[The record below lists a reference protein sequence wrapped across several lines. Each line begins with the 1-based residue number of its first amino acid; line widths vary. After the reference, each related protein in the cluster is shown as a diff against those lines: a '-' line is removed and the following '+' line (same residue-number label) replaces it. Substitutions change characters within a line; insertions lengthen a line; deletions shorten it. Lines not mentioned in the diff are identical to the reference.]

1 MGWEKILDLQYNN
14 WADDENK
21 VQTKNN
27 CLRWLDRV
35 ESSMRESWSIV
46 QKIWFT
52 VSDEDKARVE
62 ALSTDEEFS
71 TLMEVKHDS
80 FQGWSRGNHA

>member
-46 QKIWFT
+46 QKIRR
-52 VSDEDKARVE
+52 SD
-62 ALSTDEEFS
+62 L
-71 TLMEVKHDS
+71 
-80 FQGWSRGNHA
+80 Q